1 MSISTRRNQA
11 APRLHPQHP
20 EALELVADILL
31 ELAGRDD
38 EYPAYSEDQ
47 LTRKTLRANR
57 RRWVNCRPYTCAD
70 VLLSDELDDLSE
82 AAGLAADEECA
93 WRMHLEGALPDEV
106 AVMLGTTRP
115 RAVRLIHSARS
126 RVASCG
132 SKSRGLYSAYLS
144 LIHRCTYHPPERWE

>member
-1 MSISTRRNQA
+1 MSISTRQDRA

-31 ELAGRDD
+31 QLAGRDD

-47 LTRKTLRANR
+47 LTRKASRAHR

-70 VLLSDELDDLSE
+70 VLLSDELDDLSK

-93 WRMHLEGALPDEV
+93 WRMHIEGSLPDEI
-106 AVMLGTTRP
+106 AAMLGTTRP
-115 RAVRLIHSARS
+115 RAVRLITTARNRIEACRS
-126 RVASCG
+126 R
-132 SKSRGLYSAYLS
+132 SRGLYSSYLS
-144 LIHRCTYHPPERWE
+144 LIHRCTYQRPI